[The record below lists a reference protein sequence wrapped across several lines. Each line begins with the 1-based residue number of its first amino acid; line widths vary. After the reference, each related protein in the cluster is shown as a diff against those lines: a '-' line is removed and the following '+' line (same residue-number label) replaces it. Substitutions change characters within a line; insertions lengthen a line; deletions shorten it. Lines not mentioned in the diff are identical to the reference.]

1 MTDSMQRR
9 KRPKVPTSPWDILI
23 ASVEQAMERG
33 QWEEAERLSLAA
45 LEEAETFDLEDKR
58 LGINLELLSEIYYML
73 QNYQRGAP
81 VVRRLLQ
88 IYIRV
93 LGPDH
98 IDTGT
103 VTHNAA
109 MLYHSWGKHED
120 AEPFYVQ
127 ALRIKKN
134 RLGRAHPQVMTLLG
148 HYIQLLYQ
156 TNRIKEA
163 EELKATA
170 VAVASGKFTRS
181 GQWKAMPAPVSPDE
195 SLYTKEQAEEQAKK
209 LTT

>member
-1 MTDSMQRR
+1 VDTAGKREAPLVVDNFPKR
-9 KRPKVPTSPWDILI
+9 KRPKVPTSPWDILV
-23 ASVEQAMERG
+23 ASVEQAMDQG
-33 QWEEAERLSLAA
+33 KWSDAEMLALSA
-45 LEEAETFDLEDKR
+45 LEEAECFEIDDRR
-58 LGINLELLSEIYYML
+58 LGITLELLSEIYYMT
-73 QNYQRGAP
+73 QEYHRGAP
-81 VVRRLLQ
+81 VIRRLLQ
-88 IYIRV
+88 MYIRC

-98 IDTGT
+98 LDTGT

-109 MLYHSWGKHED
+109 MLYHSWGKHDE

-156 TNRIKEA
+156 TNRVKEA

-170 VAVASGKFTRS
+170 IAVSSGKFTRS
-181 GQWKAMPAPVSPDE
+181 GQWKALPPPPKEDE
-195 SLYTKEQAEEQAKK
+195 Q
-209 LTT
+209 

>member
-1 MTDSMQRR
+1 MNDQLPKR

-23 ASVEQAMERG
+23 ASVEQTMDKG
-33 QWEEAERLSLAA
+33 NWDEAEKIALSA
-45 LEEAETFDLEDKR
+45 LEEAECFEPDDRR
-58 LGINLELLSEIYYML
+58 LGITLELMSEIYYITKHY
-73 QNYQRGAP
+73 NRGAP

-88 IYIRV
+88 MYIRC

-109 MLYHSWGKHED
+109 MLYHSWGKHLE

-156 TNRIKEA
+156 TDRVKEA
-163 EELKATA
+163 EELKSTA
-170 VAVASGKFTRS
+170 IAVSSGKFTRS
-181 GQWKAMPAPVSPDE
+181 GQWKAAPPPEDSTMFTP
-195 SLYTKEQAEEQAKK
+195 K
-209 LTT
+209 

>member
-1 MTDSMQRR
+1 MVIDNVQKR
-9 KRPKVPTSPWDILI
+9 KRPKVPTSPWDILV
-23 ASVEQAMERG
+23 ASVEQSMDQG
-33 QWEEAERLSLAA
+33 KWSEAEMLALSA
-45 LEEAETFDLEDKR
+45 LEEAECFEIDDRR
-58 LGINLELLSEIYYML
+58 LGITLELLSEIYYMT
-73 QNYQRGAP
+73 QEYHRGAP
-81 VVRRLLQ
+81 VIRRLLQ
-88 IYIRV
+88 MYIRC

-98 IDTGT
+98 LDTGT

-109 MLYHSWGKHED
+109 MLYHSWGKHDE

-156 TNRIKEA
+156 TNRVKEA

-170 VAVASGKFTRS
+170 IAVSSGKFTRS
-181 GQWKAMPAPVSPDE
+181 GQWKAIPPPQDSTVVS
-195 SLYTKEQAEEQAKK
+195 KE
-209 LTT
+209 

>member
-1 MTDSMQRR
+1 MSENTQKRR
-9 KRPKVPTSPWDILI
+9 RPKVPTSPWDILI
-23 ASVEQAMERG
+23 ASVEQAMEKG
-33 QWEEAERLSLAA
+33 QWEEAERLALSA
-45 LEEAETFDLEDKR
+45 LEEAECFEPDDRR
-58 LGINLELLSEIYYML
+58 LGITLELMSEIYYMI
-73 QNYQRGAP
+73 QEYNRGAP

-88 IYIRV
+88 MYIRC

-109 MLYHSWGKHED
+109 MLYHSWGKHAE

-134 RLGRAHPQVMTLLG
+134 RLGRSHPQVMTLLG

-156 TNRIKEA
+156 TDRVKEA
-163 EELKATA
+163 EELKSTA
-170 VAVASGKFTRS
+170 IAVSSGKFTRS
-181 GQWKAMPAPVSPDE
+181 GQWTAIPTPTEDSTLFTEKG
-195 SLYTKEQAEEQAKK
+195 
-209 LTT
+209 

>member
-1 MTDSMQRR
+1 MSEQAPKR

-23 ASVEQAMERG
+23 ASVEQIMEKG
-33 QWEEAERLSLAA
+33 DWKESEKLALAA
-45 LEEAETFDLEDKR
+45 LEEAECFEPDDRR
-58 LGINLELLSEIYYML
+58 LGITLELMSEIYYVTRE
-73 QNYQRGAP
+73 YHRGAP

-88 IYIRV
+88 MYIRC

-109 MLYHSWGKHED
+109 MLYHSWGKHAE

-156 TNRIKEA
+156 TDRVKEA
-163 EELKATA
+163 EELKSTA
-170 VAVASGKFTRS
+170 IQVSSGKFTRS
-181 GQWKAMPAPVSPDE
+181 GQWKAVPPPEDSTM
-195 SLYTKEQAEEQAKK
+195 YTNK
-209 LTT
+209 

>member
-1 MTDSMQRR
+1 MVDNFQKR
-9 KRPKVPTSPWDILI
+9 KRPKVPTSPWDILV
-23 ASVEQAMERG
+23 ASVEQSMDQG
-33 QWEEAERLSLAA
+33 KWEESEMLALSA
-45 LEEAETFDLEDKR
+45 LEEAECFEIDDRR
-58 LGINLELLSEIYYML
+58 LGITLELLSEIYYMT
-73 QNYQRGAP
+73 QEYHRGAP
-81 VVRRLLQ
+81 VIRRLLQ
-88 IYIRV
+88 MYIRC

-98 IDTGT
+98 LDTGT

-109 MLYHSWGKHED
+109 MLYHSWGKHDE

-156 TNRIKEA
+156 TNRVKEA

-170 VAVASGKFTRS
+170 IAVSSGKFTRS
-181 GQWKAMPAPVSPDE
+181 GQWKAIPAPQQDSAVVSKD
-195 SLYTKEQAEEQAKK
+195 
-209 LTT
+209 

>member
-1 MTDSMQRR
+1 MSENTQKRR
-9 KRPKVPTSPWDILI
+9 RPKVPTSPWDILI
-23 ASVEQAMERG
+23 ASVEQAMEKG
-33 QWEEAERLSLAA
+33 QWEESERLALSA
-45 LEEAETFDLEDKR
+45 LEEAECFEPDDRR
-58 LGINLELLSEIYYML
+58 LGITLELMSEIYYMI
-73 QNYQRGAP
+73 QEYNRGAP

-88 IYIRV
+88 MYIRC

-109 MLYHSWGKHED
+109 MLYHSWGKHAE

-134 RLGRAHPQVMTLLG
+134 RLGRSHPQVMTLLG

-156 TNRIKEA
+156 TDRVKEA
-163 EELKATA
+163 EELKSTA
-170 VAVASGKFTRS
+170 IAVSSGKFTRS
-181 GQWKAMPAPVSPDE
+181 GQWTAIPTPTEDSALFTEKG
-195 SLYTKEQAEEQAKK
+195 
-209 LTT
+209 

>member
-1 MTDSMQRR
+1 MENTAASKR
-9 KRPKVPTSPWDILI
+9 KRPKVPTSPWDILV
-23 ASVEQAMERG
+23 ASVEQAMDADK
-33 QWEEAERLSLAA
+33 WEDSEKLALSA
-45 LEEAETFDLEDKR
+45 LEEAECFEPDDRR
-58 LGINLELLSEIYYML
+58 LGITLELLSEIYYMM
-73 QNYQRGAP
+73 QMYHRGAP
-81 VVRRLLQ
+81 ITRRLLQ
-88 IYIRV
+88 MYIRC

-98 IDTGT
+98 LDTGT

-109 MLYHSWGKHED
+109 MLYHSWGKYEE

-156 TNRIKEA
+156 TERVKEA

-170 VAVASGKFTRS
+170 IAVSSGKFTRS
-181 GQWKAMPAPVSPDE
+181 GQWKAIPPPQAQQE
-195 SLYTKEQAEEQAKK
+195 SVVAKD
-209 LTT
+209 T

>member
-1 MTDSMQRR
+1 VVDNFQKR
-9 KRPKVPTSPWDILI
+9 KRPKVPTSPWDILV
-23 ASVEQAMERG
+23 ASVEQSMDQGKWDES
-33 QWEEAERLSLAA
+33 ERLALSA
-45 LEEAETFDLEDKR
+45 LEEAECFEPDDRR
-58 LGINLELLSEIYYML
+58 LGITLELLSEIYYMT
-73 QNYQRGAP
+73 QEYYRGAH
-81 VVRRLLQ
+81 VIRRLLQ
-88 IYIRV
+88 MYIRC

-98 IDTGT
+98 LDTGT

-109 MLYHSWGKHED
+109 MLYHSWTKYDE

-156 TNRIKEA
+156 TNRVKEA

-170 VAVASGKFTRS
+170 IAVSSGRFTRS
-181 GQWKAMPAPVSPDE
+181 GQWKAIPAQQDAAVAAA
-195 SLYTKEQAEEQAKK
+195 KEKLEEAG
-209 LTT
+209 